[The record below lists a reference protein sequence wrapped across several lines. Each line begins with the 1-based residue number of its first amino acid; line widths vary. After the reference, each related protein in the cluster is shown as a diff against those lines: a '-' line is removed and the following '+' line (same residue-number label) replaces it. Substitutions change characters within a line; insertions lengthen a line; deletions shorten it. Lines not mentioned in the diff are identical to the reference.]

1 MPPPAFPAWD
11 DQRALSAD
19 FIGYLNFLVGLE
31 SENHP
36 SEAALYER
44 FAGIGSSRCTAW
56 QPENAPADVLDAIQA
71 GVTKGLAEI
80 DHQVSRTTSSIGLF
94 GSREQLADDYLTRA
108 VAANMGIYGQ
118 VAQEAIYGGSRLD
131 ANGDQLLGGQR
142 YELRF
147 DQASLPDAK
156 FFWSI
161 TLYELPQPTAR
172 RQPDRPVSIRDRTA
186 RITYAQD
193 GSLTIVVRTPSHHR
207 PRPARQPAAYLP
219 PKDLFT
225 VIYRIYG
232 PGQDAQTDSRPLP
245 PIQTAP

>member
-19 FIGYLNFLVGLE
+19 FIGYLNFLLGLIE
-31 SENHP
+31 RHP

-44 FAGIGSSRCTAW
+44 FAGIGIRAARAW

-161 TLYELPQPTAR
+161 TLYELPSRLLAVNPI
-172 RQPDRPVSIRDRTA
+172 DRYSIGDRTA

-193 GSLTIVVRTPSHHR
+193 GSLTIVLQSTAPTDPAQRANRLPTPAQG
-207 PRPARQPAAYLP
+207 P
-219 PKDLFT
+219 FT

-232 PGQDAQTDSRPLP
+232 PGQDAQTGSWSLP